1 MPWAYV
7 KRGILQRACLFPGLS
22 LITFHK
28 CGPMRLWLSKSS
40 EVPLREQLVTQIILG
55 VVSNDLKANER
66 LPSTRELARR
76 YKIHANTVSS
86 AFRELTRLGWVEFR
100 KGSGVYVRARAPEQS
115 FDGSFQLD
123 QLISKFFKSARQQ
136 QFSLAAIQIG
146 LRRWLTAQPPDHFLV
161 IESDSELR
169 LILSTEIEKATD
181 ARVAGLGFDECTP
194 AALTGA
200 VPVVMY
206 SQADRARTTLP
217 LGVDFVALHSHSV
230 PASMQ
235 GEKSPPA
242 DALIGVVS
250 RWPEF
255 LRRARTILIAAG
267 LHADALSVRDARA
280 PGWQNGLRST
290 ALVIT
295 DSRMASKIPEGCA
308 VRVVPLISELS
319 IAELREY
326 VGLFFK

>member
-1 MPWAYV
+1 
-7 KRGILQRACLFPGLS
+7 
-22 LITFHK
+22 
-28 CGPMRLWLSKSS
+28 MRLWLSKSS
-40 EVPLREQLVTQIILG
+40 EVPIREQLVTQIILG

-76 YKIHANTVSS
+76 YKIHANTVSA

-100 KGSGVYVRARAPEQS
+100 KGSGVYVKPRAAEQA
-115 FDGSFQLD
+115 FDGSLPLD
-123 QLISKFFKSARQQ
+123 QLISKFFKTARQQ

-146 LRRWLTAQPPDHFLV
+146 LRRWLTLQPPDHFLM
-161 IESDSELR
+161 IEPDPDLR
-169 LILSTEIEKATD
+169 LILRTEIEKATG
-181 ARVAGLGFDECTP
+181 ARVAETGFDECTSEV
-194 AALTGA
+194 LTGA

-206 SQADRARTTLP
+206 SQADRARTSLP
-217 LGVDFVALHSHSV
+217 VGVDFVVLHSQSV
-230 PASMQ
+230 PASMH
-235 GEKSPPA
+235 GEKSPAA
-242 DALIGVVS
+242 DVLIGVVS

-280 PGWQNGLRST
+280 QGWEKGLRST
-290 ALVIT
+290 AFVIT
-295 DSRMASKIPEGCA
+295 DSQMASKIPAGCA
-308 VRVVPLISELS
+308 MRVVPLISEAS